1 MIIEFTLN
9 GEKYKKNADPGK
21 RLVDF
26 LREDMGL
33 TGTKE
38 GCGEGE
44 CGACTVVLDGRAVHS
59 CLVLAGQINGKRLLT
74 VEGLARGGELSPL
87 QKAFI
92 EHGAI
97 QCGYCTPG
105 MLMSSAALLAENPSP
120 TEDEVRRARG
130 QHLPLRRL
138 QRDNRRRARRRRKV
152 QKGGRHKCIG
162 CSALPIWTAS
172 SRRSGA

>member
-120 TEDEVRRARG
+120 TGDEVRTALAGNICRCGDYSAIIDAVLDAAERY
-130 QHLPLRRL
+130 
-138 QRDNRRRARRRRKV
+138 RKE
-152 QKGGRHKCIG
+152 GGINV
-162 CSALPIWTAS
+162 
-172 SRRSGA
+172 

>member
-74 VEGLARGGELSPL
+74 VEGLARSGELSPL

-120 TEDEVRRARG
+120 TEDEVRTALAGNICRCGDYSAIIDAVLDAAERY
-130 QHLPLRRL
+130 
-138 QRDNRRRARRRRKV
+138 RKE
-152 QKGGRHKCIG
+152 GGINV
-162 CSALPIWTAS
+162 
-172 SRRSGA
+172 

>member
-1 MIIEFTLN
+1 MRIEFELN
-9 GEKYKKNADPGK
+9 GEKRVKNADPCK

-59 CLVLAGQINGKRLLT
+59 CLVLAGQIKGKRLLT
-74 VEGLARGGELSPL
+74 VEGLSRGGELSPL
-87 QKAFI
+87 QRAFI
-92 EHGAI
+92 DHGAI

-105 MLMSSAALLAENPSP
+105 MLMSAAALLIENPSP
-120 TEDEVRRARG
+120 TEDDVRISLAGNICRCGDYSAIVDAV
-130 QHLPLRRL
+130 L
-138 QRDNRRRARRRRKV
+138 DAAETYRKE
-152 QKGGRHKCIG
+152 GGFHV
-162 CSALPIWTAS
+162 
-172 SRRSGA
+172 

>member
-44 CGACTVVLDGRAVHS
+44 CGACTVMLDGRAVHS

-120 TEDEVRRARG
+120 TEDEVRTALAGNICRCGDYSAIIDAVLDAAERY
-130 QHLPLRRL
+130 
-138 QRDNRRRARRRRKV
+138 RKE
-152 QKGGRHKCIG
+152 GGINV
-162 CSALPIWTAS
+162 
-172 SRRSGA
+172 

>member
-59 CLVLAGQINGKRLLT
+59 CLVLAGQINGRRLLT

-120 TEDEVRRARG
+120 TGDEVRTALAGNICRCGDYSAIIVAVLDAAERYK
-130 QHLPLRRL
+130 QE
-138 QRDNRRRARRRRKV
+138 
-152 QKGGRHKCIG
+152 GGINV
-162 CSALPIWTAS
+162 
-172 SRRSGA
+172 

>member
-44 CGACTVVLDGRAVHS
+44 CGACTVMLDGRAVHS

-120 TEDEVRRARG
+120 TGDEVRTALAGNICRCGDYSAIIDAVLDAAERY
-130 QHLPLRRL
+130 
-138 QRDNRRRARRRRKV
+138 K
-152 QKGGRHKCIG
+152 KEGGINV
-162 CSALPIWTAS
+162 
-172 SRRSGA
+172 

>member
-26 LREDMGL
+26 MREDMGL

-120 TEDEVRRARG
+120 TEDEVRTALAGNICRCGDYSAIIDAVLDAAERY
-130 QHLPLRRL
+130 
-138 QRDNRRRARRRRKV
+138 K
-152 QKGGRHKCIG
+152 KEGGINV
-162 CSALPIWTAS
+162 
-172 SRRSGA
+172 

>member
-44 CGACTVVLDGRAVHS
+44 CGACTVMLDGRAVHS

-74 VEGLARGGELSPL
+74 VEGLARSGELSPL

-120 TEDEVRRARG
+120 TEDEVRTALAGNICSCGDYSAIIDAVLDAAERY
-130 QHLPLRRL
+130 
-138 QRDNRRRARRRRKV
+138 K
-152 QKGGRHKCIG
+152 KEGGINV
-162 CSALPIWTAS
+162 
-172 SRRSGA
+172 

>member
-120 TEDEVRRARG
+120 TEDEVRTALAGNICRCGDYSAIIDAVLDAAERY
-130 QHLPLRRL
+130 
-138 QRDNRRRARRRRKV
+138 NKE
-152 QKGGRHKCIG
+152 GGINV
-162 CSALPIWTAS
+162 
-172 SRRSGA
+172 

>member
-44 CGACTVVLDGRAVHS
+44 CGACTVMLDGRAVHS
-59 CLVLAGQINGKRLLT
+59 CLVLAGQINGKSLLT

-120 TEDEVRRARG
+120 TGDEVRTALAGNICRCGDYSAIIDAVLDAAERY
-130 QHLPLRRL
+130 
-138 QRDNRRRARRRRKV
+138 K
-152 QKGGRHKCIG
+152 KEGGINV
-162 CSALPIWTAS
+162 
-172 SRRSGA
+172 

>member
-9 GEKYKKNADPGK
+9 GEKYKKNTDPGK

-120 TEDEVRRARG
+120 TGDEVRTALAGNICRCGDYSAIIDAVLDAAERYKK
-130 QHLPLRRL
+130 
-138 QRDNRRRARRRRKV
+138 D
-152 QKGGRHKCIG
+152 GGINV
-162 CSALPIWTAS
+162 
-172 SRRSGA
+172 

>member
-74 VEGLARGGELSPL
+74 VEGFARGGELSPL

-120 TEDEVRRARG
+120 TGDEVRTALAGNICRCGDYSAIIDAVLDAAERY
-130 QHLPLRRL
+130 
-138 QRDNRRRARRRRKV
+138 K
-152 QKGGRHKCIG
+152 KEGGINV
-162 CSALPIWTAS
+162 
-172 SRRSGA
+172 

>member
-44 CGACTVVLDGRAVHS
+44 CGACTVMLNGRAVHS

-120 TEDEVRRARG
+120 TGDEVRTALAGNICRCGDYSAIIDAVLDAAERY
-130 QHLPLRRL
+130 
-138 QRDNRRRARRRRKV
+138 K
-152 QKGGRHKCIG
+152 KEGGINV
-162 CSALPIWTAS
+162 
-172 SRRSGA
+172 

>member
-120 TEDEVRRARG
+120 TEDEVRTALAGNICRCGYYSAIIDAVLDAAERYKK
-130 QHLPLRRL
+130 
-138 QRDNRRRARRRRKV
+138 D
-152 QKGGRHKCIG
+152 GGINV
-162 CSALPIWTAS
+162 
-172 SRRSGA
+172 

>member
-44 CGACTVVLDGRAVHS
+44 CGACTIVLDGRAVHS
-59 CLVLAGQINGKRLLT
+59 CLVLAGQINGRRLLT

-120 TEDEVRRARG
+120 TGDEVRTALAGNICRCGDYSAIIDAVLDAAERY
-130 QHLPLRRL
+130 
-138 QRDNRRRARRRRKV
+138 K
-152 QKGGRHKCIG
+152 KEGGINV
-162 CSALPIWTAS
+162 
-172 SRRSGA
+172 